1 MRSQRGLAALEL
13 ALLSPFFFLVLFGIT
28 EVARMSFIWNTLDA
42 VTQRAARAAI
52 VCPPNHR
59 MIKHVAQ
66 FGKSATDES
75 AVLIKGFENVNIH
88 LEYLDSN
95 FNTTGGTF
103 PVSFVRVSI
112 VDFEHQLLIPFFG
125 QTISAPPFTT
135 TLPAESMGYNPSTG
149 DRRCF
154 GSKI

>member
-1 MRSQRGLAALEL
+1 MRSQSGLAALEL
-13 ALLSPFFFLVLFGIT
+13 ALLSPFFFLVLFGII
-28 EVARMSFIWNTLDA
+28 EVARMSFIWNTLDS

-52 VCPPNHR
+52 VCPPNHG
-59 MIKHVAQ
+59 MIKHVAL
-66 FGKSATDES
+66 FGKSGTYES
-75 AVLIKGFENVNIH
+75 AVIIKGFKNENIR
-88 LEYLDSN
+88 LEYLDSS
-95 FNTTGGTF
+95 FNTTGGLF
-103 PVSFVRVSI
+103 PITFVRASI

-125 QTISAPPFTT
+125 KTLSAPPFTT